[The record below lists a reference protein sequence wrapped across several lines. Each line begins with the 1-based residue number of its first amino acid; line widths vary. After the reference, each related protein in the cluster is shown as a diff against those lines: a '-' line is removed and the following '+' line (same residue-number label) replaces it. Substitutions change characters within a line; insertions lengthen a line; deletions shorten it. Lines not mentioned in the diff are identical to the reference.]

1 MLGEVS
7 SRLLR
12 TSLLSPFSPLRV
24 SFTVRLRIAFPS
36 ELLASTVWSAACAR
50 SGGPRASTLS
60 AKSSTTNYVWKT
72 AD

>member
-12 TSLLSPFSPLRV
+12 TSLLSPFSPLRFSWV
-24 SFTVRLRIAFPS
+24 SFTVRLHIAFPS

-60 AKSSTTNYVWKT
+60 AKVIQ
-72 AD
+72 